1 MTDVNMTALAESMRK
16 ATEDVKA
23 LGEELRGKMSAGEQ
37 KLDNLKGE
45 ADEALIK
52 MNEIKAQQQELEQ
65 HFARMG
71 SQTQGN
77 HAKSYG
83 QQLVESEGFK
93 HFSPSSA
100 GSKATLNIN
109 AALTDATTDADG
121 SAGALT
127 DKQRVPG
134 IVAQPERR
142 LFIRDLIMP
151 GNTDQSMIEYIKETG
166 FTNNAASQA
175 AQGDAKAESSLKFS
189 EATSPVRTIAHFI
202 KASKQILNDA
212 PMLRSYID
220 GRLMYGLK
228 LKEEAQLLNG
238 DGTGGN
244 LTGINTQATAFAD
257 PAALASY
264 TIIDQLR
271 LAMLQSVLAEYPATG
286 HVLNPIDWAKIELEK
301 DANGLHIIGRPAGD
315 GIATLWR
322 LPVVETQSQ
331 ASGTFTTG
339 AFNMAAQIFDRE
351 QSTIE
356 VGYVNDDFTKNLVTV
371 LCEERLAL
379 AVYRPEALI
388 KGTLA
393 AKIAP

>member
-16 ATEDVKA
+16 ATDDVKA

-37 KLDNLKGE
+37 KLDNLKGD

-71 SQTQGN
+71 SQTQVN

-83 QQLVESEGFK
+83 QQLIDTDDFK
-93 HFSPSSA
+93 NFNISSPSSRA
-100 GSKATLNIN
+100 SLQIN

-134 IVAQPERR
+134 IIMPAQRR
-142 LFIRDLIMP
+142 LFIRDLLMP
-151 GNTDQSMIEYIKETG
+151 GNTGESSIEFIKETG

-175 AQGDAKAESSLKFS
+175 NQGDEKAESSLKFDD
-189 EATSPVRTIAHFI
+189 ATSTVRTIAHHI

-212 PMLRSYID
+212 PMLRSYVD
-220 GRLMYGLK
+220 NRMLYGLK

-238 DGTGGN
+238 DGTSGN
-244 LTGINTQATAFAD
+244 LLGINPQATAFAD
-257 PAALASY
+257 PAGLAAY

-271 LAMLQSVLAEYPATG
+271 LAMLQAVLAEYPATA
-286 HVLNPIDWAKIELEK
+286 HILNPIDWAKIELEK
-301 DANGLHIIGRPAGD
+301 NANGDYIIGRPD
-315 GIATLWR
+315 SNGISTLWR
-322 LPVVETQSQ
+322 CPVLATQSQ
-331 ASGTFTTG
+331 AFGTFTTG
-339 AFNMAAQIFDRE
+339 AFDMAAQIFDRE
-351 QSTIE
+351 QSSIE
-356 VGYVNDDFTKNLVTV
+356 VGYVDKDFTKNMVTL

-388 KGTLA
+388 KGTLL
-393 AKIAP
+393 AKTAP